1 MGPRKKM
8 EETTQPFEPDAN
20 LEGKMVG
27 RFTVKRL
34 VAAGGMGEVYL
45 GEDPTLH
52 RLVAIKRL
60 APRLRSDL
68 SYRKRLL
75 REAQRTSELHHPRV
89 ATVFDVIEQGNEL
102 FLVMEYIDGV
112 TLRERME
119 EGPITLEQ
127 FWTIAI
133 QITEGLAVAH
143 RRGIIHGDLKPEN
156 VMLTSAGSEVKL
168 CDFGIAQRVDMEGS
182 NPANEETRDQVQ
194 GKSIVGTPSYLSP
207 EALLGQPVE
216 APADIF
222 SLGIVF
228 YEILSERHPFR
239 TGGVLATSNRILHET
254 PASLNDPEKKF
265 PDSLVQ
271 VVSRML
277 EKNPSA
283 RYPNADVLLQD
294 LLAARSNSRIQSRHW
309 WRILAATGVAALLS
323 LLLVFAFLHSG
334 LNRRQTNIPKAKNL
348 MILPF
353 RTIGTDPNMQFYA
366 DGMSETLNARLSELT
381 IARALQVVPY
391 TEVRSRKVSSIEG
404 ARNEFGANLLLNGT
418 LQFSGDLV
426 RATCVLIDTVSGHQL
441 RSQTVTV
448 SRSNVFLVQDRVV
461 EAAVQMLEIELK
473 AGERKSLAFQGS
485 QQPGANDFYLQA
497 KGYLLN
503 FEHPENIENAIALF
517 RRSLDIDPGFGE
529 AYAGLGEAYWRKFEA
544 TKMQEWVDS
553 ARQSCTKATSLN
565 ADAPTSHSC
574 LGTIFSGTG
583 QYERA
588 IDEFQRALEL
598 DATNDVLYI
607 GLANA
612 YERANQVEQAEQTF
626 RRAIAL
632 RPHYWGG
639 YHYLGVYYFRHSSFD
654 NALRMFQQVVQ
665 LVPDSFRGYANLGGV
680 YLAQGKHADAIQAF
694 QKSLAIRPN
703 YPAASNLGTAY
714 FFQGQYPQSAASYR
728 QALQINASDYV
739 VWGNLAA
746 ALKWSSD
753 RAGSLEAY
761 RKAKDLADEQKKLD
775 SRNPALLMNLAEYN
789 AALGNTAAAVPL
801 LQQALILA
809 PKNAEIEVRAAVV
822 FEEYLGRRSDAL
834 HWIAEAVMQGYG
846 WKNIEQSPGLSRLLN
861 DPAFQQLRRQN

>member
-1 MGPRKKM
+1 M
-8 EETTQPFEPDAN
+8 EETAQPFESDAR

-27 RFTVKRL
+27 RFTVKKL

-45 GEDPTLH
+45 GEDTTLH

-89 ATVFDVIEQGNEL
+89 AAVFDIIEQGKEL

-112 TLRERME
+112 TLRRRMQQE
-119 EGPITLEQ
+119 PITLEQ

-143 RRGIIHGDLKPEN
+143 RRGLVHGDLKPEN
-156 VMLTSAGSEVKL
+156 VMLTSVASEVKL
-168 CDFGIAQRVDMEGS
+168 CDFGIAHRVGAQGTD
-182 NPANEETRDQVQ
+182 PANEETRDQPQ
-194 GKSIVGTPSYLSP
+194 SDLIEGTPSYLSP

-216 APADIF
+216 ATADIF

-228 YEILSERHPFR
+228 YEILSGRHPFW
-239 TGGVLATSNRILHET
+239 TGNVLSTSNRILNET
-254 PASLNDPEKKF
+254 PPSLNSSEKKF
-265 PDSLVQ
+265 PDSLVR

-277 EKNPSA
+277 QKNPSS
-283 RYPNADVLLQD
+283 RYANADELLLD
-294 LLAARSNSRIQSRHW
+294 LLAARRNTDRRASWHIF
-309 WRILAATGVAALLS
+309 AAAGVAAILS
-323 LLLVFAFLHSG
+323 LLLVFALVRGVS
-334 LNRRQTNIPKAKNL
+334 NSRQLNIPKAKNL
-348 MILPF
+348 TILPF
-353 RTIGTDPNMQFYA
+353 RTIGTDANLQFYG
-366 DGMSETLNARLSELT
+366 DGLSETLNARLSELT
-381 IARALQVVPY
+381 LDRELQVVPFS
-391 TEVRSRKVSSIEG
+391 EVRARKVDSVEG

-426 RATCVLIDTVSGHQL
+426 RATCVLIDTISGHQL

-448 SRSNVFLVQDRVV
+448 DRSNVFLVQDRVV
-461 EAAVQMLEIELK
+461 EAAVQMLELELK
-473 AGERKSLAFQGS
+473 AGERKSLSVQGS

-503 FEHPENIENAIALF
+503 FEHPENIEHSIELF

-553 ARQSCTKATSLN
+553 ARQSCTKAMNLSPE
-565 ADAPTSHSC
+565 AAASHAC

-583 QYERA
+583 EYERA
-588 IDEFQRALEL
+588 IDEFQRSLEL
-598 DATNDVLYI
+598 DRTNDVLYI

-612 YERANQVEQAEQTF
+612 YERAGQAEQAEQTF

-639 YHYLGVYYFRHSSFD
+639 YHYLGVYYFRRSRFD
-654 NALRMFQQVVQ
+654 DAIGMFQQVIR

-680 YLAQGKHADAIQAF
+680 YLAQGKHVDAIEAF
-694 QKSLAIRPN
+694 EKSLAIRPN

-714 FFQGQYPQSAASYR
+714 FFQGQYARSAAAYR
-728 QALQINASDYV
+728 QALQISASDYV

-746 ALKWSSD
+746 ALKWSND

-761 RKAKDLADEQKKLD
+761 RKAKDLAEERKKLD
-775 SRNPALLMNLAEYN
+775 SRNPSLLMNLAEYN
-789 AALGNTAAAVPL
+789 AALGNTAAALPL
-801 LQQALILA
+801 LQQALTLA
-809 PKNAEIEVRAAVV
+809 PKNAEIQVRAAVV
-822 FEEYLGRRSDAL
+822 FEAYLGRRSDAL
-834 HWIAEAVMQGYG
+834 HWIAEAVKQGYG
-846 WKNIEQSPGLSRLLN
+846 WKNIEQSPDLSRLLN